1 MEKADK
7 TISLVTGGAGFI
19 GSFLCGELLKAGHRV
34 ICVDNFS
41 TGHVRNIE
49 PYLRNPD
56 FQFLR
61 HDITEPLHL
70 ERFPELEPFK
80 VKFLGV
86 QEIYHLATPNTI
98 AHFEDRQ
105 IDTLL
110 VNSVGTRHILDLAVQ
125 HKAPIVLGSSAVV
138 YGKEVE
144 DGQVF
149 KEEDKGVVD
158 HLAPRSCYEEGKRFA
173 ETMFYTYSRVHG
185 IDAKIARIFHA
196 YGPRM
201 PLFDGHLI
209 PDMILAALN
218 NEPIQLPG
226 GTDATTSLVYV
237 LDIVD
242 GLLRM
247 MSGKEKIGPVNL
259 GSDQKLAWQAVAE
272 RIIAL
277 TSSESTIVNGE
288 NSALNGIGL
297 PDIAKAKSQLGWMP
311 VVLLDDG
318 LQKTIDY
325 IKANKLL
332 LTGDTQAA

>member
-1 MEKADK
+1 MEKEK

-19 GSFLCGELLKAGHRV
+19 GSFLCGELLKSGNRV

-70 ERFPELEPFK
+70 DRFPELEPFK

-98 AHFEDRQ
+98 THFEDRQ

-110 VNSVGTRHILDLAVQ
+110 ANSLGTKHVLDLAVQ
-125 HKAPIVLGSSAVV
+125 YKAPILLGSSAVV
-138 YGKEVE
+138 YGPATEE
-144 DGQVF
+144 GTVF
-149 KEEDKGVVD
+149 EESYKGVVD
-158 HLAPRSCYEEGKRFA
+158 HLAPHACYEEGKRFA
-173 ETMFYTYSRVHG
+173 ETMLYTYARVHG

-201 PLFDGHLI
+201 PLFDGHII
-209 PDMILAALN
+209 PDMILAAIN
-218 NEPIQLPG
+218 DEAIHLPG
-226 GTDATTSLVYV
+226 TTAAETSLVYV

-247 MSGKEKIGPVNL
+247 MSSKEKIGPVNL
-259 GSDQKLAWQAVAE
+259 GSDQRIAWNEIAQS
-272 RIIAL
+272 IIDL
-277 TSSESTIVNGE
+277 TGSESTIVAGKD
-288 NSALNGIGL
+288 SALNDIGV
-297 PDIAKAKSQLGWMP
+297 PDVTKAKSQLGWLP
-311 VVLLDDG
+311 VVLPDDG

-332 LTGDTQAA
+332 LTGDSQAV

>member
-1 MEKADK
+1 MEKEK

-19 GSFLCGELLKAGHRV
+19 GSFLCGELLKGGNRV

-70 ERFPELEPFK
+70 DRFPELEPFK

-98 AHFEDRQ
+98 THFEDRQ

-110 VNSVGTRHILDLAVQ
+110 ANSLGTKHMLDLAVQ
-125 HKAPIVLGSSAVV
+125 YKAPILLGSSAVV
-138 YGKEVE
+138 YGAAPE
-144 DGQVF
+144 GGAMF
-149 KEEDKGVVD
+149 EESYKGIVD
-158 HLAPRSCYEEGKRFA
+158 HLAPHACYEEGKRFA
-173 ETMFYTYSRVHG
+173 ETMLYTYGRVHG
-185 IDAKIARIFHA
+185 IDTKIARIFHA

-201 PLFDGHLI
+201 PLFDGHII

-218 NEPIQLPG
+218 NEAIHLPG
-226 GTDATTSLVYV
+226 DTDAETSLVYV

-247 MSGKEKIGPVNL
+247 MSGKERIGPVNL
-259 GSDQKLAWQAVAE
+259 GSDQRIAWNEVAK
-272 RIIAL
+272 RIVEL
-277 TSSESTIVNGE
+277 TGSESTIVAGKD
-288 NSALNGIGL
+288 STLNNIGV
-297 PDIAKAKSQLGWMP
+297 PDVTKAKSQLGWLP

-318 LQKTIDY
+318 FQKTIDY

-332 LTGDTQAA
+332 LTGDSQAV